1 MLLEVKINHNN
12 VYYKTD
18 IDILLIKV
26 HWFFKIELLI
36 KVHYVVAVSINQMW
50 GHPRS
55 YSVLSVIVVSQC
67 VSRVKKKKVN
77 GKRKSQTLGHCL
89 V

>member
-26 HWFFKIELLI
+26 H
-36 KVHYVVAVSINQMW
+36 YVVAVSINQMW
-50 GHPRS
+50 GHPPI
-55 YSVLSVIVVSQC
+55 LQC
-67 VSRVKKKKVN
+67 TVCYGCFTVRFQ
-77 GKRKSQTLGHCL
+77 GKEK
-89 V
+89 